1 MSSCLTD
8 LVNEHALDF
17 IGFQET
23 MKKEY
28 SSKFFRR
35 LNPGGILFW
44 KWVASVGKAGGILC
58 GVRHETLSVLGFKM
72 GKYILRFDLWDN
84 LKKCKWSLLVVYG
97 SAHEEFK
104 NEFLVEMS
112 SFYHEVDSPYII
124 GGDFNIIRHCNEK
137 NKCHSVVEVF

>member
-1 MSSCLTD
+1 MKGAFWSGRGVEKKGMSSCLTD

-58 GVRHETLSVLGFKM
+58 GVRHETLGVLGFKM
-72 GKYILRFDLWDN
+72 GKYILRFDL
-84 LKKCKWSLLVVYG
+84 
-97 SAHEEFK
+97 
-104 NEFLVEMS
+104 
-112 SFYHEVDSPYII
+112 
-124 GGDFNIIRHCNEK
+124 
-137 NKCHSVVEVF
+137 